1 MKVNVLD
8 LFNELAGINEI
19 EAIALGGSR
28 ATGKH
33 DEKSDYDVYIYTTG
47 NISEEVRRNIL
58 TKYCKYM
65 EISNTFW
72 ELEDD
77 VTLSDGIDM
86 DIIYRNLNDFDN
98 MLNSIVLEC
107 NAWNCY
113 TTCMWHNLKTCKII
127 VDKTGNLTKVQ
138 QKYNIPYPKQL
149 KENIIANGLSLLS
162 GMLPSFDKQIIKAIE
177 RKDLVSVNHR
187 VTEFLATY
195 FDIVFAINEMTHP
208 GEKRMQSI
216 CSNEC
221 KILPNNFD
229 INLNRLFDKMFTP
242 EVGSIINEIVEELK
256 KVC

>member
-1 MKVNVLD
+1 MVNVSE
-8 LFNELAGINEI
+8 LFIELATIPEI

-28 ATGKH
+28 ATGKY

-47 NISEEVRRNIL
+47 NIDEEVRRNIL
-58 TKYCKYM
+58 SKYCKYM

-127 VDKTGNLTKVQ
+127 IDKTGNLTKVQ

-149 KENIIANGLSLLS
+149 KANIIANGLNLLS

-195 FDIVFAINEMTHP
+195 FDVIFALNEMTHP

-229 INLNRLFDKMFTP
+229 LNLHRLFDKMFTA